1 MIKQETTLCYIK
13 YVGTQ
18 SGTAM
23 AKAVKSYAHEMY
35 DKTIID
41 EYQRNDV
48 VESLKGHAEEL
59 AATNPK
65 WKPVT
70 IELHDNTCGGAYLGV
85 KATLYWLRVD
95 GETILTISKANGKFE
110 GCYENI

>member
-35 DKTIID
+35 DNTIID

-48 VESLKGHAEEL
+48 VESLKKHAEEL
-59 AATNPK
+59 AAANPR
-65 WKPVT
+65 WKRSEISLGDDT
-70 IELHDNTCGGAYLGV
+70 HGGAFLGQ
-85 KATLYWLRVD
+85 ATIYWLRVG
-95 GETILTISKANGKFE
+95 GETILTIKKAKGKFSDL
-110 GCYENI
+110 

>member
-35 DKTIID
+35 DNTIID

-48 VESLKGHAEEL
+48 VAALRDKADEL
-59 AATNPK
+59 AAANPK
-65 WKPVT
+65 WKRSE
-70 IELHDNTCGGAYLGV
+70 ISLHDNTCGGAYLHP
-85 KATLYWLRVD
+85 ASIYWLRVD
-95 GETILTISKANGKFE
+95 GETILTIKKAKGKFSDL
-110 GCYENI
+110 